1 MSSSWK
7 HLGLFAVLLLVPH
20 ISRAGG
26 DDAARQLVGKALEA
40 LPKEPYIARLKV
52 SVPGG
57 PSRSL
62 EVRQKFVD
70 GARVT
75 YLEVVAPDEL
85 TGVRFLFRQPP
96 TGRNEQFMKLPASRL
111 LVQVSED
118 VRTQPFLNSTFYV
131 SDLVEPPL
139 DQFDYAFVGEE
150 TIGDRKVRLI
160 EARPKS
166 PEGQVYGKTVLAIDP
181 TDLVMV
187 RRQFFDENGT
197 LVKVWTVDKLEKVD
211 GHWTMLAQKM
221 ENLPE
226 KAAST
231 LTVESI
237 TYGAQLDDQ
246 MFTPKYLTR

>member
-1 MSSSWK
+1 MSSAWK
-7 HLGLFAVLLLVPH
+7 HLGVVAAVLSLAR
-20 ISRAGG
+20 ICEAGG
-26 DDAARQLVGKALEA
+26 DDAARELVQKTLAA
-40 LPKEPYIARLKV
+40 LPKDPYVARLNV

-57 PSRSL
+57 PPRSL
-62 EVRQKFVD
+62 EVRQKFLD
-70 GARVT
+70 GARVS

-85 TGVRFLFRQPP
+85 TGVRFLFRQPAS
-96 TGRNEQFMKLPASRL
+96 GRNEQFMKLPASRL

-150 TIGDRKVRLI
+150 KIGDRAVRLV

-166 PEGQVYGKTVLAIDP
+166 PEGQVYGKTILAIDP
-181 TDLVMV
+181 ADLMMV
-187 RRQFFDENGT
+187 RRQFYDADGQ
-197 LVKVWTVDKLEKVD
+197 LLKVWTVDTVEAVD
-211 GHWTMLAQKM
+211 GRRTMLAQTM
-221 ENLPE
+221 RNVPE

-237 TYGAQLDDQ
+237 TYGAALDDQ